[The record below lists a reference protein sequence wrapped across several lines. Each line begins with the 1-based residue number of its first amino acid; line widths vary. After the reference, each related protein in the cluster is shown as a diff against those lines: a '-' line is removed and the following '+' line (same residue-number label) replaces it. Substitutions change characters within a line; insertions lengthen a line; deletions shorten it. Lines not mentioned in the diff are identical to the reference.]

1 MSKLLCGCEDMCK
14 GHLGYLSGRVRI
26 VTDVTT
32 AEFFALD
39 ALVEACRELRKIIG
53 LPWQA
58 EHMTEPEL
66 GILLALA
73 VVEKVREDEA
83 KFDTEVKRTVG
94 ALKRLMAKVEKSL
107 FGWK

>member
-14 GHLGYLSGRVRI
+14 GHKGRIGGNVRI
-26 VTDVTT
+26 VTDVST

-39 ALVEACRELRKIIG
+39 GLVDACRELRKTIG
-53 LPWQA
+53 LPWQSD
-58 EHMTEPEL
+58 HVTELEL

-83 KFDTEVKRTVG
+83 K
-94 ALKRLMAKVEKSL
+94 
-107 FGWK
+107 